1 MEEKRLDIIEDGSTL
16 KGHIVK
22 KKYYYDNEKGFIIFE
37 NEKDE
42 IIYFAQKQVTEIS
55 SLLGKINIIKDIV
68 HGEKTKLWINAQK
81 AAALNEFFCE
91 HESES
96 KKILKK
102 CISIVEKKELARK
115 RIIYIGTYLG
125 ITILFV
131 CLIILLNIFKI
142 DVAIMKYL
150 YICMFG
156 SFGGFI
162 SLNTRLEK
170 IEFRLYEGTWS
181 YILVSVYKI
190 AFSCVSSVIAYF
202 MLESELILSVFKGS
216 TSIAY
221 IIAVLAGFSESLL
234 PNIFSGIEQDIVSG
248 GRE

>member
-1 MEEKRLDIIEDGSTL
+1 MAKKRLDKIENGVDF
-16 KGHIVK
+16 KGHTIK
-22 KKYYYDNEKGFIIFE
+22 RNYYYDNDKGFIVFE
-37 NEKDE
+37 NDKEE
-42 IIYFAQKQVTEIS
+42 IVYFAQKQVTEIS
-55 SLLGKINIIKDIV
+55 PLLGKINLMKEIV
-68 HGEKTKLWINAQK
+68 HGKKIKLWINAQK

-91 HESES
+91 HKSES

-125 ITILFV
+125 ITMLFA
-131 CLIILLNIFKI
+131 CLNIILNIFKI

-202 MLESELILSVFKGS
+202 LLESGLILSVFKGS
-216 TSIAY
+216 MSITY
-221 IIAVLAGFSESLL
+221 VIAVLAGFSESLL
-234 PNIFSGIEQDIVSG
+234 PNIFSGIEQEIISDS
-248 GRE
+248 RE